1 MPSMTNHVVRAISQ
15 MCLNHLS
22 ICVLN
27 LRLEELERKL
37 ATDDNAGTR
46 DMMQWLQ
53 PGRLGVKRAEESS
66 YIR

>member
-1 MPSMTNHVVRAISQ
+1 MPSIGELGTSAISK

-22 ICVLN
+22 IYALN